1 MLSREDFYMIKKM
14 CRQGAYILTVQDH
27 VIEFCQPSEALFC
40 SALLRFIF
48 TDQPHRM
55 RLTSLSQIFLQQQ
68 LLPGQK

>member
-1 MLSREDFYMIKKM
+1 MLSREDFYVIKQM
-14 CRQGAYILTVQDH
+14 CRQGAYILTVQEH

-48 TDQPHRM
+48 TDHRM
-55 RLTSLSQIFLQQQ
+55 RLTSLSQISLQQQ